1 MIRVLIVDDDP
12 DVRAGLR
19 TILTSDGSVQ
29 LVGEATDGHQAVEQV
44 DRCVPDVVLLD
55 IRMPGG
61 DGLAAAAE
69 IRRRWPGQR
78 IIVLTTFG
86 ETEYVRRAVRL
97 GVNGFLLKVGDPR
110 DLLAG
115 LRSVMAGGACL
126 APTVAAMVIGDARSA
141 ADRREVVNTAGQIL
155 ARLPPRE
162 RDVLHLV
169 AEGRSNAEIGETLHL
184 SEATVKGYLSSAFA
198 RLGVRNRVEAA
209 LLVWQAR

>member
-44 DRCVPDVVLLD
+44 NRCVPDVVLLD

-61 DGLAAAAE
+61 DGLTAAAE

-86 ETEYVRRAVRL
+86 ETEYVRRAVSL

-126 APTVAAMVIGDARSA
+126 APTVAAMVINDARSA
-141 ADRREVVNTAGQIL
+141 AGRREVVNTAGRIL
-155 ARLPPRE
+155 AGLPPRE

>member
-1 MIRVLIVDDDP
+1 MIRVLVVDDDP

-61 DGLAAAAE
+61 DGLTAAAE

-141 ADRREVVNTAGQIL
+141 ADRREVVNTAGRIL
-155 ARLPPRE
+155 ASLPPRE